1 MKTNRAMTLIS
12 YRRALVVKGICIAIG
27 LAGCKGG
34 PSVEFSK
41 VQGVVRV
48 NGQPQRGAAIQFS
61 PDREKGNG
69 VPAFANGTSDD
80 QGKYTLKYS
89 YQGKVGD
96 GAPVGWH
103 RVMVIDTTVGVT
115 PQGQT
120 PKPSAIPMT
129 YGTPATTP
137 LLVEVKSGDN
147 SIDLDIKK

>member
-1 MKTNRAMTLIS
+1 MKLLS
-12 YRRALVVKGICIAIG
+12 HRRALILNGLWIAIG
-27 LAGCKGG
+27 LAGCKDG
-34 PSVEFSK
+34 PSVEFAN
-41 VQGVVRV
+41 VQGIVQV
-48 NGQPQRGAAIQFS
+48 NGKPQRGAMVQFS

-80 QGKYTLKYS
+80 QGKYTLKYG

-103 RVMVIDTTVGVT
+103 RVSVIDTTVGVT

-120 PKPSAIPMT
+120 PKPSAIPME

-137 LLVEVKSGDN
+137 LLVEVKAGDN
-147 SIDLDIKK
+147 NIDLNVKK